1 MVEQEYWRFGWT
13 KSHWWRWHSKWF
25 WAKQWISMVW
35 RWNYITGT
43 SITQIYRQSGQH
55 FISWLVDIPVLFVQT
70 TELDTVVQ
78 HRHTTAWQTWVTNQM
93 LHACHCNKS
102 RSCVFFLCLFTLHSV
117 PTVRIYSEKKD
128 FSLQNP
134 FTRSLFRIVVQFHF
148 EKKKKHI
155 LQHRKSNSM
164 NKVKLFTK
172 RNIVFFFS
180 IKSSNRKRVIDL
192 YKKKNV
198 FFQLGRFNKN
208 FLGPLSSSLL
218 SLFFFMYIHRLVR
231 GIG

>member
-1 MVEQEYWRFGWT
+1 MTYTNLVGIKWLKKNKTNKPIKMNLIGMVEQEYWRFGWT

-117 PTVRIYSEKKD
+117 PTVRIYSEKNR
-128 FSLQNP
+128 LAN
-134 FTRSLFRIVVQFHF
+134 
-148 EKKKKHI
+148 
-155 LQHRKSNSM
+155 
-164 NKVKLFTK
+164 
-172 RNIVFFFS
+172 FFPS
-180 IKSSNRKRVIDL
+180 KT
-192 YKKKNV
+192 
-198 FFQLGRFNKN
+198 
-208 FLGPLSSSLL
+208 L
-218 SLFFFMYIHRLVR
+218 SLALCS
-231 GIG
+231 G